1 MVLTVGEVHTGL
13 LQHSTGLPPDDVSR
27 VLAIVPGER
36 VRRSARPIAHAVSPD
51 VLTGVDCPLA
61 TRSGRRAPGAG
72 TTVSRALITG
82 GHVLQASTRAV
93 IEPAAATGRR
103 RLPWS
108 HYLTKPGVLEHRGA
122 WAAEDLVLG
131 FLSPAR
137 APETLDLGAIATAL
151 MDDIQLSPLLDAVR
165 PFTTPRTR
173 LRWALVPPGADGG
186 RHLDLTLEKG
196 DLRTLRLTGTPE
208 EIPAVVELCEDL
220 ALHDW
225 LLSTLLGLI
234 ERADIGGGSWART
247 LGRLRPAVDT
257 LLHLW
262 MPAARLDDRVL
273 DVWEVLERRPGLSR
287 QWHTSV
293 SRVRDQLAMAT
304 VTLLAREAVAAS

>member
-13 LQHSTGLPPDDVSR
+13 LQHSASLPPDDVSR
-27 VLAIVPGER
+27 VLAVVPGER
-36 VRRSARPIAHAVSPD
+36 VRRRARPIAHAVSPD

-61 TRSGRRAPGAG
+61 TRSGRRAPAVG

-82 GHVLQASTRAV
+82 GHVLQVSTRAV
-93 IEPAAATGRR
+93 IEPAATGR

-108 HYLTKPGVLEHRGA
+108 HYLARPGVLERRGA
-122 WAAEDLVLG
+122 WAAGDLVPG

-137 APETLDLGAIATAL
+137 APGTLDLGGIATGL
-151 MDDIQLSPLLDAVR
+151 MDDIQLSPLLDGVR
-165 PFTTPRTR
+165 PFNTPRTR
-173 LRWALVPPGADGG
+173 LRWALVAPGADGV
-186 RHLDLTLEKG
+186 RRIELTVEKDG
-196 DLRTLRLTGTPE
+196 LRTLLLTGPPE

-234 ERADIGGGSWART
+234 ERADIGGRSWART

-273 DVWEVLERRPGLSR
+273 DVWEALERRPGLSR

-293 SRVRDQLAMAT
+293 GRVRDQLAMAT
-304 VTLLAREAVAAS
+304 VTLLARESVVTP